1 MASVLD
7 AVMESV
13 KTSTPASTEALRK
26 EANVSGGNDD
36 ASMAQT
42 ITKTGPSE
50 VSAEAGPSKNALIT
64 LEKESAS
71 KKFKYPAPE
80 ESTREL
86 EFIVRYALGKQLSER
101 QVAEA

>member
-50 VSAEAGPSKNALIT
+50 VPAEAGPSKT
-64 LEKESAS
+64 L
-71 KKFKYPAPE
+71 
-80 ESTREL
+80 
-86 EFIVRYALGKQLSER
+86 
-101 QVAEA
+101 